1 MTAVFYLVVALSPLV
16 GMVLARQARADDD
29 RDLLLGALIVQGV
42 LAIPMAVAYVTAG
55 VLVII
60 WTWRARKNTDAFPG
74 ALPTL
79 GAGWAIAGWLVPFAN
94 LAVPARV
101 VANVARDSLWR
112 RFTPALVAVWWSAWL
127 VFSVGERMVDL
138 LDRRAYERLPEI
150 PFTDG
155 GYQAYVDYYR
165 DSMLRNAVPA
175 VACVIA
181 AVTLIMLIQRI
192 SAAQEA
198 RIARALPAWPTAPVW
213 PPAQVSPVA
222 QVSTA
227 VHVSAVAQPGP
238 VVQVSPAAQPGPV
251 SPPGPP
257 EAGGTIGA

>member
-112 RFTPALVAVWWSAWL
+112 RFTP
-127 VFSVGERMVDL
+127 
-138 LDRRAYERLPEI
+138 
-150 PFTDG
+150 
-155 GYQAYVDYYR
+155 
-165 DSMLRNAVPA
+165 
-175 VACVIA
+175 
-181 AVTLIMLIQRI
+181 
-192 SAAQEA
+192 
-198 RIARALPAWPTAPVW
+198 
-213 PPAQVSPVA
+213 
-222 QVSTA
+222 
-227 VHVSAVAQPGP
+227 
-238 VVQVSPAAQPGPV
+238 GPV